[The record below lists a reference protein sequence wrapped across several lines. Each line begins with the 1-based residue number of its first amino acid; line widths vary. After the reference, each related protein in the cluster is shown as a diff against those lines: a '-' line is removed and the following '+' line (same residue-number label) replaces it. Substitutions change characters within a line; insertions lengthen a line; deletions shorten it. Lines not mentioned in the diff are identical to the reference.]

1 MTTIPQKFP
10 FLANRSGSP
19 DMRPNCRLRAAI
31 TSELSTRRLACLV
44 CLGDEAQ
51 PVETRNHRIE
61 GPLIRLHV
69 VRRPSAY
76 ACLSISTKFVENNHL
91 WDPRKLPDNHTP
103 LMPAGTCNLGPIKQV
118 GAAGEER

>member
-10 FLANRSGSP
+10 VLADRSGSP
-19 DMRPNCRLRAAI
+19 DMRASCRLRAAI

-44 CLGDEAQ
+44 CLGDKAQ
-51 PVETRNHRIE
+51 PVKIWNPRVE

-69 VRRPSAY
+69 VRRPSAC

-103 LMPAGTCNLGPIKQV
+103 LMPAGICNLGPIKPV
-118 GAAGEER
+118 GAAGEEL